1 MQEKGLDTY
10 TPGMGGAEDL
20 LAEPAG
26 GAWVATQVC
35 ARAVGR
41 LGEAVGSSA
50 LTISASS
57 GAASAAAV
65 NLEYILALLR
75 LIRRSR
81 CGNALLLFCNKTA
94 ESGVYI
100 F

>member
-26 GAWVATQVC
+26 AWVATQVC
-35 ARAVGR
+35 ARVVGR
-41 LGEAVGSSA
+41 LGDAVGSSA

-94 ESGVYI
+94 GSGVYI